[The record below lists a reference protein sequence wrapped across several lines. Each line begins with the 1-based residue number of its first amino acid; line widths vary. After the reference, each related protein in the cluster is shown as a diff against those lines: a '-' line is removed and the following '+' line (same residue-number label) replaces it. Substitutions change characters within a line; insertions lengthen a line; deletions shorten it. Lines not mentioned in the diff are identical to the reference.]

1 MTTSQDYNIAASAVV
16 FFLVETL
23 VRRDV
28 ISRGDTFS
36 LLDAAANRCD
46 GFSTESAKIIRDLE
60 AKIRAGN

>member
-1 MTTSQDYNIAASAVV
+1 MTTSAEYNIAASAVT

-28 ISRGDTFS
+28 ISRGDTFA
-36 LLDAAANRCD
+36 LLQAAASRCD
-46 GFSTESAKIIRDLE
+46 GFSGEAAKIIRDLE